1 MTITKEELAES
12 IGKYLSDKYQN
23 ENDCAYVEVSDIDD
37 AIIDG
42 KVDLVELSEFV
53 LNVIK

>member
-42 KVDLVELSEFV
+42 KVDLIKLAEFV
-53 LNVIK
+53 LTTVK